1 MKVVCALRSRFHLR
15 RRLLQGPCAPHVAQP
30 RPPDQRSHRHRSLPG
45 PLPGYR
51 PGANQH
57 HVAWPRD
64 ALDAILNPP
73 DAWPRDHA
81 AQPRATGQ
89 LRSPSKH
96 ALPGGSDPPSVPLNR
111 NRSTLQPLSVSPI
124 HPEPAPH
131 PQQEMFLQ
139 LRGSGLT
146 RNPAAP
152 SIRLQRVLIPETDC
166 APCRGST
173 RAFPVV

>member
-1 MKVVCALRSRFHLR
+1 MSRNLARLTNEAIAIVRYQGRFRSTS
-15 RRLLQGPCAPHVAQP
+15 PWPTNTM
-30 RPPDQRSHRHRSLPG
+30 SPG
-45 PLPGYR
+45 PGAPSTPSSIRPMPGPEITPATAR
-51 PGANQH
+51 T
-57 HVAWPRD
+57 
-64 ALDAILNPP
+64 
-73 DAWPRDHA
+73 
-81 AQPRATGQ
+81 TGQ

-96 ALPGGSDPPSVPLNR
+96 VLPGGSDPPSIPLNR
-111 NRSTLQPLSVSPI
+111 NRSNLQPFPFSLL
-124 HPEPAPH
+124 HPEPATH
-131 PQQEMFLQ
+131 SKQEMFLQ